1 MGCEYRLGEED
12 DGSGLS
18 SGPYEIPPT
27 LNGLDA
33 IGHCLDTGVKFNQT
47 SWVGRAPRLYD
58 SWFKCPMCFQP
69 FKSEGVPDV
78 ICPNCWYEGSDELPI
93 ISLGVRKR
101 LKPGRQSREA

>member
-33 IGHCLDTGVKFNQT
+33 IGHCLDTG
-47 SWVGRAPRLYD
+47 